1 MNKDLAQNKV
11 NNFFNIGDTK
21 IGKIEGRVEYTTFSA
36 LILAKKIK
44 NKLRTKS
51 GLLSHRT

>member
-1 MNKDLAQNKV
+1 MNKDLAQNRV

-36 LILAKKIK
+36 LILAKK
-44 NKLRTKS
+44 LRTS
-51 GLLSHRT
+51 